1 VLPDRVAGPASDLLE
16 ALERAAP
23 GQLAGAYLVGGAA
36 LGDFSDRQSNIDL
49 VVVCDPPLTAEQVG
63 SLSKA
68 ERRLERAGRPAAVWY
83 SGWDEIAEGP
93 IDPESRGAGSAPGRG
108 TVPTGAVPA
117 GAPPIGAPPAGAGVI
132 GAGPI
137 GAGPIGAG
145 PIGAGPIGAGGAG
158 LRTPLTRALLMEE
171 AVAVTG
177 PDWPVVAYDRE
188 VYCAWCRRRFAA
200 LTGGA
205 GGMLLMRRDVSSV
218 VLEAARLAQGAVTG
232 RVFSKSE
239 AGETAVSLV
248 PQHFRRILHDSV
260 GYRNGANTSMYWGPF
275 ERKYDA
281 RELLRQLARA
291 LEEAVPA
298 GG

>member
-23 GQLAGAYLVGGAA
+23 GRLAGAYLVGGAA
-36 LGDFSDRQSNIDL
+36 LGDFSERQSNIDL

-68 ERRLERAGRPAAVWY
+68 ERRLERSGRPAAIWY

-93 IDPESRGAGSAPGRG
+93 IDPEGRGAGWAPGAG
-108 TVPTGAVPA
+108 TA
-117 GAPPIGAPPAGAGVI
+117 PAGAGTAPA
-132 GAGPI
+132 GAGTAPA
-137 GAGPIGAG
+137 GAGSPGAG
-145 PIGAGPIGAGGAG
+145 AAG

-188 VYCAWCRRRFAA
+188 VYRAWCRRRFAA
-200 LTGGA
+200 LTAGA
-205 GGMLLMRRDVSSV
+205 SGMLLMRRDVSSV

-232 RVFSKSE
+232 RVCSKSE

-281 RELLRQLARA
+281 RALLRQLARA
-291 LEEAVPA
+291 LEEAVAA